1 MIQQQR
7 PKTQGSFFSSI
18 PFFLLVSFVLVG
30 RGDRKK
36 GKNSHTLQSA
46 IFHTLLRVRYARGL
60 LLLSLVHHQRLCTLS
75 PSLTPTL
82 QHPSRL
88 ITTILHGVESFH
100 LDFFSLSLS
109 LSTHWVL
116 LDARIYLHTLFFF
129 DASRCSSSLYHLMN
143 PNTARVSIGR
153 GKKRRRNREYK
164 EKRGKK
170 NQSIAISVDMYA
182 FISTPSIGDRESTA
196 ACSE

>member
-109 LSTHWVL
+109 LSLYSLSFVGRPDLST
-116 LDARIYLHTLFFF
+116 HTLLFRCVTLFIFSVPSNESQHGARF
-129 DASRCSSSLYHLMN
+129 DWS
-143 PNTARVSIGR
+143 GE
-153 GKKRRRNREYK
+153 KK
-164 EKRGKK
+164 KK
-170 NQSIAISVDMYA
+170 K
-182 FISTPSIGDRESTA
+182 
-196 ACSE
+196 

>member
-1 MIQQQR
+1 MIQQQH
-7 PKTQGSFFSSI
+7 PKIQGSFFSSI
-18 PFFLLVSFVLVG
+18 LFFFLLVSFVLVLG

-60 LLLSLVHHQRLCTLS
+60 LLLSLVHDQRLCTLS

-109 LSTHWVL
+109 LLIEFCWTPGSIYTHSSFSMRHVVHL
-116 LDARIYLHTLFFF
+116 LCTI
-129 DASRCSSSLYHLMN
+129 
-143 PNTARVSIGR
+143 
-153 GKKRRRNREYK
+153 
-164 EKRGKK
+164 
-170 NQSIAISVDMYA
+170 
-182 FISTPSIGDRESTA
+182 
-196 ACSE
+196 